1 MKKEKSCGIVVFNKD
16 KVLIIKHNRGHYG
29 LPKGHVEDGE
39 TEYETAIREVKE
51 ETNIDAKIIG
61 DFRKIIT
68 YSPKENVIKDVVYF
82 TGIPTTFNTKNQI
95 EEVSKAVFLD
105 LDMAINRITYDDERS
120 VLQEAINYYK
130 EKDYFSTK

>member
-61 DFRKIIT
+61 DFRKVIT

-82 TGIPTTFNTKNQI
+82 IGIPTTFNTKNQI
-95 EEVSKAVFLD
+95 EEVSEAVFLD
-105 LDMAINRITYDDERS
+105 LEMATNLITYDDERS
-120 VLQEAINYYK
+120 VLIEAIKYYK
-130 EKDYFSTK
+130 EKR